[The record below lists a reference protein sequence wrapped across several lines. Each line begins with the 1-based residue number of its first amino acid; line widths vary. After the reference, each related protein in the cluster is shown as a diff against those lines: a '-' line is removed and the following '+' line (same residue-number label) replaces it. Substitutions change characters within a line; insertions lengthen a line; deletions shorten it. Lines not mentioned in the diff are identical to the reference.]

1 MCTKGSGINCER
13 HPDKR
18 RKERKEK
25 MEGRNEESE
34 GRKDGRKEGREER
47 AVLCPLAEGALARS
61 SGEVTGCS

>member
-1 MCTKGSGINCER
+1 MCTKGSGINSER

-18 RKERKEK
+18 RRK
-25 MEGRNEESE
+25 RNE
-34 GRKDGRKEGREER
+34 GMKKGREG